1 MGTLL
6 GIMNFKATAL
16 DTFLKSLQDRE
27 INVEDVARIKKLSDV
42 LEVKYANIESTW
54 ESLVEPG
61 EDPFKDEKEYDKCRG
76 DYEKASVTLDKHL
89 EAAEDAI
96 NRARNEGTAT
106 GEGIFNNTSS
116 QLVSNQPQQVF
127 TRPTKMDDMLKP
139 KRKLEDKMNY
149 EQSLQWFI
157 EFRRH
162 ITLESNKRFLDA
174 QTPSVRRGILEGCIS
189 ASFATHLRA
198 KATEETPLDECLGIL
213 EKIFL
218 DKNPIWAR
226 RKA

>member
-1 MGTLL
+1 
-6 GIMNFKATAL
+6 
-16 DTFLKSLQDRE
+16 
-27 INVEDVARIKKLSDV
+27 
-42 LEVKYANIESTW
+42 
-54 ESLVEPG
+54 
-61 EDPFKDEKEYDKCRG
+61 
-76 DYEKASVTLDKHL
+76 
-89 EAAEDAI
+89 
-96 NRARNEGTAT
+96 
-106 GEGIFNNTSS
+106 
-116 QLVSNQPQQVF
+116 
-127 TRPTKMDDMLKP
+127 MDDMLKP

-162 ITLESNKRFLDA
+162 ITLESNERFLDA

-189 ASFATHLRA
+189 ANFATHLRA

-226 RKA
+226 RKAWFDCHQKEDESVSQWWAAKAGGGIVKSRFPKTVTLKR